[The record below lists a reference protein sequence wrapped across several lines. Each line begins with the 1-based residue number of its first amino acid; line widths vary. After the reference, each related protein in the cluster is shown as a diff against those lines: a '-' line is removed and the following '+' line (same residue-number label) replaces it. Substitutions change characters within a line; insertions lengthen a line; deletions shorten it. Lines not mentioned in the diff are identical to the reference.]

1 MPGQSNI
8 LIDQRDDGLQK
19 LRDLTIASFC
29 WALGLLAVFSV
40 IAAVT
45 IPGQSTTAAS
55 RATSA
60 ATDTGQL
67 QGPAEGSFR
76 PVGGSGVP
84 LVARSSSRR
93 ASSRNLRAAVLT
105 ALSR

>member
-1 MPGQSNI
+1 MPGPPNI
-8 LIDQRDDGLQK
+8 LIEQRNDGLQK

-45 IPGQSTTAAS
+45 IPGQSAS
-55 RATSA
+55 ASTSATSPV
-60 ATDTGQL
+60 TDTGQL
-67 QGPAEGSFR
+67 QGPVEGSFR

-84 LVARSSSRR
+84 LAVSGGSR
-93 ASSRNLRAAVLT
+93 
-105 ALSR
+105 